1 MTVPASRP
9 TSGWN
14 LFWGEGS
21 GLEPHPARVPG
32 CLEDEQMPG
41 RPGRPRRQPI
51 LPRQRAG
58 DRSPGETPTPRPPDP
73 AALPTAPGTGRAV
86 PRGGRLEPAE
96 VISCASRRAAPGAEP
111 GALPLRSGRG
121 AGGEGARQSAE
132 WGAARSA
139 QLCTACPR
147 APLLAL
153 PGPPR
158 PPRPLLQGSGDP
170 AAAADSSEIDARSG
184 ADARSGRPCAGYA
197 AGKPASRLEV
207 SGPRRPAG

>member
-1 MTVPASRP
+1 MSPIPRGSQAAWKMSRCRGAPAAPGGSRFCLGRELETEVPEKP
-9 TSGWN
+9 
-14 LFWGEGS
+14 
-21 GLEPHPARVPG
+21 PP
-32 CLEDEQMPG
+32 
-41 RPGRPRRQPI
+41 
-51 LPRQRAG
+51 
-58 DRSPGETPTPRPPDP
+58 PRPPDP